1 MRRIDPGQLKVTE
14 AAADIDTLAKGGRT
28 NIAGFVLRLAA
39 RIPFLFIAGRL
50 YGPDLVGRFAI
61 AVVVVELAALL
72 ATLGLKR
79 GLAQALSQSD
89 DHPTNTVWDALAL
102 AFVASMAASAVL
114 IIFPEIMYPNSMI
127 GGLDRFFPCIIVA
140 VAWSDVSL
148 AALAYR
154 LNVKAAVTARAV
166 VEPWTISIAA
176 WAFSFFTIKDG
187 LVLSYVASMT
197 AALIASLVPFLKSYG
212 LPQGWS
218 PHPGK
223 LLALARANAPLA
235 GADALEWGSRN
246 VDRFILGVM
255 FEPKVVGIYYMAQQ
269 VASLPQKLKTSFDP
283 ILGPVITQSLANNDR
298 AAIANQVRQVA
309 FWIMAAQAG
318 LALMGSIPGEAVMG
332 VVGPQFVAGTAA
344 LAFLL
349 TAEVLASTGAVC
361 ESALVYTARHRNLMI
376 SAAMLA
382 FQIVLSIAL
391 ILVVR
396 ALGWPRNYQAAGP
409 AVALMISVGL
419 TSIIKARLLG
429 RILAAPVSPWR
440 WPLIWASLAAIAVGT
455 VFTSLPDRYRWTEL
469 VFGEPAIAATYLII
483 LWRWAF
489 GPADRA
495 LFTKMPKP
503 DEATLPNQGSPT
515 R

>member
-1 MRRIDPGQLKVTE
+1 MAD
-14 AAADIDTLAKGGRT
+14 AADIDTLAKGGRT

-39 RIPFLFIAGRL
+39 RIPFLFIAGRY
-50 YGPDLVGRFAI
+50 YGPDLVGRFAL

-79 GLAQALSQSD
+79 GLAQALSRAD
-89 DHPTNTVWDALAL
+89 RPHVCVVWDALAL
-102 AFVASMAASAVL
+102 AFIASMIASAVL
-114 IIFPEIMYPNSMI
+114 WTFPQVMYANTQVT
-127 GGLDRFFPCIIVA
+127 GLDRYLPLIIVA

-154 LNVKAAVTARAV
+154 LDVRAAVTARAV

-197 AALIASLVPFLKSYG
+197 AALIASMVPFLRSYG
-212 LPQGWS
+212 LPHGWS
-218 PHPGK
+218 PRLGQ
-223 LLALARANAPLA
+223 LFALASANAPLA

-255 FEPKVVGIYYMAQQ
+255 FEPRIGGIYYMAQQ

-283 ILGPVITQSLANNDR
+283 ILGPVITQSLAVGDR

-309 FWIMAAQAG
+309 FWIMAAQGG
-318 LALMGSIPGEAVMG
+318 LALMGSIPGESVMG

-344 LAFLL
+344 LGFLL

-361 ESALVYTARHRNLMI
+361 ESALVYTARHRNLAI
-376 SAAMLA
+376 SAAMLVV
-382 FQIVLSIAL
+382 QILLSFGL
-391 ILVVR
+391 IFLIR
-396 ALGWPRNYQAAGP
+396 DLGYPVNYQAAAP
-409 AVALMISVGL
+409 AVAG
-419 TSIIKARLLG
+419 
-429 RILAAPVSPWR
+429 
-440 WPLIWASLAAIAVGT
+440 GT
-455 VFTSLPDRYRWTEL
+455 IFTALPDRYRWSEL
-469 VFGEPAIAATYLII
+469 VFGEPAIAAAYLYV

-489 GPADRA
+489 TPADRA
-495 LFTKMPKP
+495 LFGKMPSAE
-503 DEATLPNQGSPT
+503 EATLPNLGSPV